1 MTALLKWFLLLP
13 VALVIIM
20 LAVVNRAPVTV
31 VVDPFPPASESLTF
45 SAPLFLVVLASV
57 IVGVLI
63 GGAGA
68 WLRQGRNRR
77 AARLAQA
84 EAHRQRNE
92 ADRLRSQV
100 NAYAALP
107 SPGASNLA

>member
-1 MTALLKWFLLLP
+1 MTALLKWLLLVP
-13 VALVIIM
+13 VALVVIM
-20 LAVVNRAPVTV
+20 LAVANRATVTV
-31 VVDPFPPASESLTF
+31 VVDPFPPTSENLTF
-45 SAPLFLVVLASV
+45 AAPLFLVVLVSI

-77 AARLAQA
+77 AAREAQA
-84 EAHRQRNE
+84 EANRQRVE

-100 NAYAALP
+100 NAFATLP
-107 SPGASNLA
+107 APGNSTLA